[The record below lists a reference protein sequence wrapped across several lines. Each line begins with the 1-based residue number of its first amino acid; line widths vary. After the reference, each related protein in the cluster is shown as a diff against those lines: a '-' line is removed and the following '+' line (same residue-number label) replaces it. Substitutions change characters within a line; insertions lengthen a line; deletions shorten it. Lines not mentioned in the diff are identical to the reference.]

1 MSKVLNIIK
10 AQIKRDGE
18 LPEHLEVLKLYN
30 FMVNNK
36 LSSATMWNEITKFTY
51 SPFCSYSIKPEF
63 SKLIKHMNT

>member
-1 MSKVLNIIK
+1 MSKVLNVIK

-36 LSSATMWNEITKFTY
+36 LSSKLMWNEITKFTY
-51 SPFCSYSIKPEF
+51 SPCSYSIKPEF